1 MAKKTLTVQLM
12 ELRAQ
17 YEKLSAKYETMSQ
30 VAAIAQLEVTT
41 LREQLE
47 AADNA
52 AAERLGRSAQRSVQG
67 APVRTFRNADGVLMG
82 KFPIGHNRFAIR
94 PVEAA

>member
-1 MAKKTLTVQLM
+1 MAQMTK
-12 ELRAQ
+12 
-17 YEKLSAKYETMSQ
+17 
-30 VAAIAQLEVTT
+30 AQLVDENIR
-41 LREQLE
+41 LRHNIAVLERKLHDLSDRCEHLDAQLTR
-47 AADNA
+47 ADDA
-52 AAERLGRSAQRSVQG
+52 AAERLGRSAQRSVQR